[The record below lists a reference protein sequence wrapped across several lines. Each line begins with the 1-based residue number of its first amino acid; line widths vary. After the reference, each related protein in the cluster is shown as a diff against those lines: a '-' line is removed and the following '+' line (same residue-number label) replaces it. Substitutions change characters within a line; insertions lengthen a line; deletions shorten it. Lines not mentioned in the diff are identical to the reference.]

1 MTQIILENARI
12 FDGVSEECPEGM
24 AVLVEDGRIREV
36 SDRPIRA
43 NEAQRIDVDGK
54 TLMPGLIDMHVHS
67 YFSDLDPRVLN
78 DRDAPYRT
86 AYAIRK
92 LGHALDCGFTTVR
105 DIGGGDYPLAAAIA
119 DGLIR
124 APRFFYAG
132 KILSMTGGHVD
143 YRTPNEKHHTHGY
156 CSCASLNWAG
166 VIADGVDEC
175 IKAAREELRRGAHC
189 IKIVASGGVMSPSD
203 PIWMNQFRE
212 DEIRAIVQECLE
224 RRTYVAAHCLTSES
238 TRRSVEFGV
247 RCVEHATLIDAETAA
262 FVAERGAYVVPTMA
276 VLFSLVEQGPEMGL
290 PRDRMDGLRAV
301 YEDSMAGLDRMRSA
315 GVKVAFGTDLLAGFY
330 TQQCREFELRRE
342 VFTPLEL
349 LRQATSVGAEILM
362 QSGKLGCV
370 QPDAHAD
377 LIVVDGDPLE
387 DIGLL
392 AADGRNLDLIMRGG
406 EIIKNRLNQRRNE

>member
-1 MTQIILENARI
+1 MTQILLENARI
-12 FDGVSEECPEGM
+12 FDGSSDECPEGM
-24 AVLVEDGRIREV
+24 TVLVEDGTIREV
-36 SDRPIRA
+36 SDRPIRSDD
-43 NEAQRIDVDGK
+43 AQRVDVAGK
-54 TLMPGLIDMHVHS
+54 TLMPGLIDLHVHS

-92 LGHALDCGFTTVR
+92 LGHALDSGFTTVR

-156 CSCASLNWAG
+156 CSCASMNWAG

-175 IKAAREELRRGAHC
+175 IKATREELRRGAHC

-212 DEIRAIVQECLE
+212 DEIRAIVQECAE
-224 RRTYVAAHCLTSES
+224 RRTYVSAHCLTSES

-247 RCVEHATLIDAETAA
+247 RCIEHAALIDADTAA
-262 FVAERGAYVVPTMA
+262 FVAERGAYVVPTM
-276 VLFSLVEQGPEMGL
+276 VCLFSLVEQGLEMGL
-290 PRDRMDGLRAV
+290 PPDRMSDLQAV
-301 YEDSMAGLDRMRSA
+301 YDDSMAGLDVMRSA
-315 GVKVAFGTDLLAGFY
+315 GVKLGFGTDLLAGFY
-330 TQQCREFELRRE
+330 TQQNREFELRRE
-342 VFTPLEL
+342 VFTPIEI
-349 LRQATSVGAEILM
+349 LRQATSIGAEVLM
-362 QSGKLGCV
+362 QTDRLGCV
-370 QPDAHAD
+370 KPDALAD
-377 LIVVDGDPLE
+377 LIVVDGDPLS

-392 AADGRNLDLIMRGG
+392 AAGGRNLDLIVRGG
-406 EIIKNRLNQRRNE
+406 EIVKNRLS

>member
-1 MTQIILENARI
+1 MTQTILENARV
-12 FDGVSEECPEGM
+12 FDGVSDECPEGM
-24 AVLVEDGRIREV
+24 SVLVEGGTIREV
-36 SDRPIRA
+36 SDRPIRSDDA
-43 NEAQRIDVDGK
+43 RRIDIGGR
-54 TLMPGLIDMHVHS
+54 TLMPGLIDLHVHS

-86 AYAIRK
+86 AYAIKK
-92 LGHALDCGFTTVR
+92 LGHALDSGFTTVR

-119 DGLIR
+119 DGLVR

-156 CSCASLNWAG
+156 CSCDAMNWAG

-189 IKIVASGGVMSPSD
+189 LKIVASGGVMSPSD

-212 DEIRAIVQECLE
+212 DEIRAIVQECVE
-224 RRTYVAAHCLTSES
+224 RRTYVSAHCLTSES

-247 RCVEHATLIDAETAA
+247 RCIEHAAQIDAETAA
-262 FVAERGAYVVPTMA
+262 FVAERGAYVVPTM
-276 VLFSLVEQGPEMGL
+276 VCLYSLVEQGLEMGL
-290 PRDRMDGLRAV
+290 PGDRMDKLRAV
-301 YEDSMAGLDRMRSA
+301 YDDSMAGLDVMRAA
-315 GVKVAFGTDLLAGFY
+315 GVKLGFGTDLLAGFY
-330 TQQCREFELRRE
+330 PQQTREFKLRRE
-342 VFTPLEL
+342 VFSSLEL

-362 QSGKLGCV
+362 QAGLLGCV

-377 LIVVDGDPLE
+377 LIVVDGDPLA

-392 AADGRNLDLIMRGG
+392 AAEGRHLDLVMRGG
-406 EIIKNRLNQRRNE
+406 ELVKNRLG